1 MAATGGPDTEEE
13 FIAIDGIVAT
23 GAFGVAD
30 APTDASSAL
39 EATWHDH
46 GLTTAAG
53 VTRSAPATRQ
63 IRRAWQKNVKLR
75 TLTTEAGVRFQF
87 ILVQNTEENV
97 GLFHG
102 VPLVAGSLVSDP
114 SREWPVIAFD
124 FDKIDGENVIREYA
138 PKARVV
144 EVGDQVAVSSDTWGY
159 PITIEAEYDDG
170 IGGYTKLFYSEFE
183 TVDVPTLTTA
193 LPGSMGEGSWVEVIG
208 TGLGSTVSVT
218 TGGVAT
224 PVFNIISGTKLHIK
238 LPAGS
243 AGSAPIIVTNAGG
256 ASSAKAYTRV

>member
-1 MAATGGPDTEEE
+1 MATGGQNTDEE

-23 GAFGVAD
+23 GTYAVAV
-30 APTDASSAL
+30 APTNAAGAL
-39 EATWHDH
+39 DATWHDH
-46 GLTTAAG
+46 GLTTSAG

-87 ILVQNTEENV
+87 ILVQSDVENV

-102 VPLVAGSLVSDP
+102 VPLVSGSLVTDP

-124 FDKIDGENVIREYA
+124 FDKIDGDNTIREYA

-144 EVGDQVAVSSDTWGY
+144 EVGDQVAISSDTWGY
-159 PITIEAEYDDG
+159 PITIEAEYDDTL
-170 IGGYTKLFYSEFE
+170 GGYTQIWYSEFE
-183 TVDVPTLTTA
+183 TIDVPTLTTA
-193 LPGSMGEGSWVEVIG
+193 LPGSMGEGSWVEIIG
-208 TGLGSTVSVT
+208 TGLDSTVSVT

-224 PVFNIISGTKLHIK
+224 PTFNIISKTILHIK

-243 AGSAPIIVTNAGG
+243 SGSAPIIVTNAGG
-256 ASSAKAYTRV
+256 ASSAKAYTRI